1 MKSKRNSLIVTDFLF
16 HPLTIVM
23 ETRITFVAN
32 PLIPGELVLIKF
44 AFAIWYRLNS
54 SNEILL
60 LKNSE
65 QFYI

>member
-1 MKSKRNSLIVTDFLF
+1 
-16 HPLTIVM
+16 M

-32 PLIPGELVLIKF
+32 PLIPGELVLIKL
-44 AFAIWYRLNS
+44 AFTIWYRLNN

-60 LKNSE
+60 MKNSE